1 MTPGSPLSTAARC
14 SEDSLDDPASP
25 KLNALAVARE
35 LKLLIE
41 HEPQVRPSPVATD

>member
-1 MTPGSPLSTAARC
+1 VSTAARC

-35 LKLLIE
+35 RLLIE
-41 HEPQVRPSPVATD
+41 HEPQVRPPPVATD